1 MTSFARLLAAA
12 LLASTAFAAHAQ
24 TPAPA
29 APKPRHN
36 VILFVADGLR
46 RNSVT
51 PEDMPTLYRI
61 RTEGVDLHNSHSV
74 FPTVTTAN
82 ASVIATG
89 HGLGDTGDFGNVIYP
104 GALLAEPGV
113 PTAKGSIAPFL
124 ESDDVLATLN
134 GFYNGNYIAETTL
147 LAAAHAAGFSVA
159 SIGKLGPTSI
169 QQIASVNRN
178 QLGEMVVPDTIIID
192 DSTGYPGG
200 IPLPLDFHTELSH
213 SKLPDQAP
221 QRTNGYAPTSQWSN
235 GFSGD
240 AKTPGTLA
248 ANNVQIQWFADVTTQ
263 LVLPDFAAAN
273 KPFVLLF
280 WSRDP
285 DGSQHNQGDSFQT
298 LTPGINGDTSR
309 AALRNADHAL
319 AQIVDWLDKHPA
331 IKATTDILV
340 TSDHGFAT
348 ISRREVDAEG
358 TLASDPAAALTYVP
372 QGKDKAQPPHTLP
385 TGFLAIDLALLTN
398 QHLFDPAVRA
408 TTGDSVYEEVQLNA
422 DASHYPEDAS
432 ALIGQKVTKLDG
444 SDARLLIEANGGTDY
459 IFVPS
464 KDPAIVAETID
475 TLSQLDY
482 IAGIFVDD
490 AFCPTATSCPGA
502 LPISSVGLKGAS
514 KVPMPTIAVSM
525 KTFYLKPGDMQSGIL
540 LADTNLQEG
549 QGNHGSLSRSQS
561 WNNMAAIGPDFKK
574 GFVDPDPV
582 GNIDITPTVASIL
595 GIKIPSIGSIKG
607 RVMSEALTNA
617 IALPPAPGKTLIS
630 APAANGRRTVL
641 DYQEQDGA
649 RYYDRSCLI
658 PGDHPACI
666 E

>member
-1 MTSFARLLAAA
+1 MTLARTLAAVS
-12 LLASTAFAAHAQ
+12 LSLASTALLAQ

-29 APKPRHN
+29 APARHN
-36 VILFVADGLR
+36 VIIFVADGLR

-61 RTEGVDLHNSHSV
+61 RAEGVDLRNSHSV
-74 FPTVTTAN
+74 YPTVTTAN

-104 GALLAEPGV
+104 GALLAEPGN
-113 PTAKGSIAPFL
+113 PGAKGSIAPFL

-159 SIGKLGPTSI
+159 SVGKLGPTSI

-200 IPLPLDFHTELSH
+200 VPLPLDFGAQLRD
-213 SKLPDQAP
+213 SKLPTEAP

-263 LVLPDFAAAN
+263 LVLPGFAAAD

-285 DGSQHNQGDSFQT
+285 DGSQHNQGDSFQN
-298 LTPGINGDTSR
+298 LTPGINGETSR

-319 AQIVDWLDKHPA
+319 AQIVEWLDKHPA
-331 IKATTDILV
+331 IKANTDILV

-348 ISRREVDAEG
+348 ISRRELNAAGDLV
-358 TLASDPAAALTYVP
+358 TTPSAALTYAL
-372 QGKDKAQPPHTLP
+372 QGKDKPEPPHTLP

-408 TTGDSVYEEVQLNA
+408 TTGDSVYEEVALNA
-422 DASHYPEDAS
+422 DASHYPQDGS
-432 ALIGQKVTKLDG
+432 ALIGPKITKLDG

-490 AFCPTATSCPGA
+490 AFCPTPTSCPGA

-514 KVPMPTIAVSM
+514 KLPMPTIAVSM
-525 KTFYLKPGDMQSGIL
+525 KTFYLKPGDMQTGIL

-549 QGNHGSLSRSQS
+549 QGNHGSLSRSQT
-561 WNNMAAIGPDFKK
+561 WNNMAAIGPDFKR
-574 GFVDPDPV
+574 GFVDESPV
-582 GNIDITPTVASIL
+582 GNIDITPTIASIL
-595 GIKIPSIGSIKG
+595 GIDIPSIGTIKG
-607 RVMSEALTNA
+607 RVMTEALNGK
-617 IALPPAPGKTLIS
+617 PAPTPAAAKTLVS
-630 APAANGRRTVL
+630 SPAANGRRTVL
-641 DYQEQDGA
+641 DYQEQNGT
-649 RYYDRSCLI
+649 RYFDRSCLVT
-658 PGDHPACI
+658 GEKPACV

>member
-1 MTSFARLLAAA
+1 MTFARTLAAVSLSLA
-12 LLASTAFAAHAQ
+12 ATTLLAQ

-29 APKPRHN
+29 SKPRHN

-61 RTEGVDLHNSHSV
+61 RTEGVDLRNSHSV

-82 ASVIATG
+82 ASAIATG

-104 GALLAEPGV
+104 GALLAQPGV

-147 LAAAHAAGFSVA
+147 LADAHAAGFSVA
-159 SIGKLGPTSI
+159 SVGKLGPTSI

-178 QLGEMVVPDTIIID
+178 QLGEMVVPDTIIVD

-200 IPLPLDFHTELSH
+200 IPLPLDFHTQLTH

-248 ANNVQIQWFADVTTQ
+248 ANLTQIQWFADVTTQ
-263 LVLPDFAAAN
+263 LILPDFAEAK

-285 DGSQHNQGDSFQT
+285 DGTQHNQGDSFQN

-319 AQIVDWLDKHPA
+319 AQIIEWLDKHPDL
-331 IKATTDILV
+331 KATTDILV

-348 ISRREVDAEG
+348 ISRREVNAERDPF
-358 TLASDPAAALTYVP
+358 TDPAAALTYQP
-372 QGKDKAQPPHTLP
+372 EGKDKAQPPHTLP
-385 TGFLAIDLALLTN
+385 TGFLAIDLALLTQ
-398 QHLFDPAVRA
+398 QHLFDPSIRA
-408 TTGDSVYEEVQLNA
+408 TTGDSVYEEVLLS
-422 DASHYPEDAS
+422 DETSHYPSDGS
-432 ALIGQKVTKLDG
+432 ALIGQKITKLDG
-444 SDARLLIEANGGTDY
+444 SDARLLLEANGGTDY

-464 KDPAIVAETID
+464 RDPAIVKQTID
-475 TLSQLDY
+475 TLTQLDY
-482 IAGIFVDD
+482 INGIFVDD

-502 LPISSVGLKGAS
+502 LPISAVGLKGAS
-514 KVPMPTIAVSM
+514 KLPMPTIAVSF

-540 LADTNLQEG
+540 IADTNLQEG
-549 QGNHGSLSRSQS
+549 QGNHGSLSRSQT

-574 GFVDPDPV
+574 GYVDLSPV

-595 GIKIPSIGSIKG
+595 GLNMPSIGSIQG
-607 RVMSEALTNA
+607 RVMSEALSSNPVTT
-617 IALPPAPGKTLIS
+617 PAPGKTMVS
-630 APAANGRRTVL
+630 APAANGRRTIL
-641 DYQEQDGA
+641 DYQEQNGTH
-649 RYYDRSCLI
+649 YYDRSCLVA
-658 PGDHPACI
+658 GDKPACI